1 MLYRTTLYAL
11 PPIGIIV
18 PMNRALPGRAFFA
31 AAYILLAIG
40 FLTIHFTRVESFGT
54 VVGGVT
60 LKGRSSV
67 GTSLSPPQIRRLK
80 VNMNGLEL
88 TFDRGKKPV
97 IITDDGIRHILEVEE
112 WDVEGDSI
120 RISMSQGA
128 GLTLKTD
135 PHSTGVTLIPNV
147 PNTIPPVRSLEL
159 PLTPESKTVISVRQ
173 DRPDTLSITTDSTV
187 YIASLP
193 SDSEWNAKTGRLDL
207 VVLNKAG
214 PILEITDDERGGGMN
229 AVEWYEQGTL
239 TSQASFDSIVEG
251 WRNQVRTGWRNR
263 LDSRSGLWK
272 DEDGV
277 ARWDDELAASL
288 LADSVDTGTL
298 PSQITS
304 IFSIADSAASTIGW
318 LPSPYLGNIIN
329 QLKVHTAQME
339 RSAEMLAAGLDSGKP
354 DFSMDKALTTLVDFG
369 NSTQVGLMLNAV
381 RTAPDEDLA
390 NSEILDR
397 IRILQEAKRLSL
409 DNALEDPEVRK
420 TLFDRYILPRIFW
433 VKDGLWLVEEDGSI
447 DVELNIIAGSLL
459 INEAQWNNEN
469 LYQSVGHQIV
479 ISILAYADDDGM
491 LPAKLFFETD
501 GDVLQEG
508 VIAPERLY
516 NTIAAPPAY
525 PRHVS
530 LSRELGSGAWAFTG
544 AQRFT
549 IRSTPRETTVNLDF
563 PPGSIHHLAIK
574 GIKKFNVLYMNGI
587 RWNGDPN
594 FQRYYAGWFYDEAAE
609 TLYIKIRHRVQT
621 ETIRILYYDP
631 DAAAP
636 AEPIT

>member
-1 MLYRTTLYAL
+1 LYRTTLYAL
-11 PPIGIIV
+11 PPTGIIV

-40 FLTIHFTRVESFGT
+40 FLTIHFTRVESFST

-67 GTSLSPPQIRRLK
+67 GTALSPPQIRRLK
-80 VNMNGLEL
+80 INMNGLEL
-88 TFDRGKKPV
+88 AFSRGKKPV
-97 IITDDGIRHILEVEE
+97 IITDDGIRHVLDVEE
-112 WDVEGDSI
+112 WDVDGNSI

-128 GLTLKTD
+128 GLTLRTD
-135 PHSTGVTLIPNV
+135 PHSTGVTLIPVV
-147 PNTIPPVRSLEL
+147 PTTIPPVRSLEL
-159 PLTPESKTVISVRQ
+159 PLMPESKAVISIRQ
-173 DRPDTLSITTDSTV
+173 DRPGTLSITTEAAE

-193 SDSEWNAKTGRLDL
+193 SDSEWKADTGRLDL
-207 VVLNKAG
+207 VVLDKAD
-214 PILEITDDERGGGMN
+214 PMLEITDDERGGGMN
-229 AVEWYEQGTL
+229 AIEWYEQGTL

-251 WRNQVRTGWRNR
+251 WRDQVRAGWRNR
-263 LDSRSGLWK
+263 VDSRAGLWR

-288 LADSVDTGTL
+288 LSDSVDTGNL
-298 PSQITS
+298 PSQLTS

-329 QLKVHTAQME
+329 QVRAHAAQME
-339 RSAEMLAAGLDSGKP
+339 RSADTLASGLDSGLP
-354 DFSMDKALTTLVDFG
+354 DFGMEGSLTTLVDFG
-369 NSTQVGLMLNAV
+369 NSSQVGLMLNAA
-381 RTAPDEDLA
+381 RSAPDEDSA

-397 IRILQEAKRLSL
+397 IRVLHEAKRLSL
-409 DNALEDPEVRK
+409 DDAVEDPVVRK
-420 TLFDRYILPRIFW
+420 ALFDRYILPRIFW

-447 DVELNIIAGSLL
+447 DVELNVIAGSLL
-459 INEAQWNNEN
+459 INEAQWNNES
-469 LYQSVGHQIV
+469 LYQSVGRQIV
-479 ISILAYADDDGM
+479 ISILAYSDDDGM
-491 LPAKLFFETD
+491 LPARLFFETD

-508 VIAPERLY
+508 AIAPERLFS
-516 NTIAAPPAY
+516 TVAAPPAY

-530 LSRELGSGAWAFTG
+530 LSRELGSGAWAVTG

-549 IRSTPRETTVNLDF
+549 IRSTPRETTVNMDF
-563 PPGSIHHLAIK
+563 PAGSIHHLAIK
-574 GIKKFNVLYMNGI
+574 GVKRFNVLYMNGI

-594 FQRYYAGWFYDEAAE
+594 FQRYYAGWYYDEAAE

-631 DAAAP
+631 DAAAS